1 LRKSNSLFFAVFIVG
16 QFIYVRSWAACK
28 AEPEVGLGALNQRQS
43 MNIKIIEPIGQSE
56 PAIRSRLR
64 DLLEQGGHH
73 LCICDTRGLT
83 DADLI
88 EKVRD
93 ADILLL
99 SNRPLS
105 RGVIEACPNLKLI
118 CVAFTG
124 IDHVDQDACKVRG
137 IILHNAAGY
146 AVHAVSELAIG
157 LMIVLLRRLVSADAT
172 VRAGGDNRELVG
184 SELFGKTLGVV
195 GCGAIGLQVA
205 RLGNSFGC
213 HVLGFERHVHRIG
226 DVMIQPVELDEL
238 LSRSD
243 IVSLHLPLTA
253 ETRGFI
259 GREQLARMKSSAI
272 LINTAR
278 GPVVDQPALIE
289 ALHQDRL
296 AGAGIDV
303 FDLEPPLPKTHPIFT
318 ASNTVLLPHIGFETV
333 EAMSAKADIALH
345 DLENFL
351 SGRRLAS

>member
-1 LRKSNSLFFAVFIVG
+1 
-16 QFIYVRSWAACK
+16 
-28 AEPEVGLGALNQRQS
+28 

-56 PAIRSRLR
+56 TAIRSRLG
-64 DLLEQGGHH
+64 DLPEKGGHH
-73 LCICDTRGLT
+73 LFIFDTRGLN

-88 EKVRD
+88 QKVRD

-105 RGVIEACPNLKLI
+105 REVIEACPNLKLI

-124 IDHVDQDACKVRG
+124 IDHVDQDACKARG

-157 LMIVLLRRLVSADAT
+157 LMIALLRRVVSADAT
-172 VRAGGDNRELVG
+172 IRGGGDNRLLLG
-184 SELFGKTLGVV
+184 NELFGKTLGVV

-205 RLGNSFGC
+205 RLGNAFGC
-213 HVLGFERHVHRIG
+213 QVLGFERHLHRAD
-226 DVMIQPVELDEL
+226 DVAIQHVELDEL

-243 IVSLHLPLTA
+243 IVSLHLPLTT

-259 GREQLARMKSSAI
+259 GPEQLARMKRSAI

-278 GPVVDQPALIE
+278 GPVVDQSALIE
-289 ALHQDRL
+289 TLHQKRL
-296 AGAGIDV
+296 AGAAIDV
-303 FDLEPPLPKTHPIFT
+303 FDQEPPLPTTHPIFK
-318 ASNTVLLPHIGFETV
+318 APNTVLLPHIGFETV

-345 DLENFL
+345 HLENFL
-351 SGRRLAS
+351 SGRE